1 MKRAL
6 AFLSSLYDG
15 LLVVLNYIS
24 VVLIFLTA
32 IWIFGDV
39 VGRFIFN
46 QPIPGT
52 TELVKTAILPIVF
65 LGVTYTLRKDGH
77 IRTTVLVRRL
87 PVRVAAL
94 FTAIGSLLGMALF
107 TLMAYYGWEE
117 AVKSWAVREFE
128 GIQLRVPT
136 YPSRFVMVLGSAL
149 LTVQFGIL
157 FVQAVIR
164 MIDSRSGLSQGANS

>member
-6 AFLSSLYDG
+6 TVLSSLYDG
-15 LLVVLNYIS
+15 LLAVLNYVSVVLN
-24 VVLIFLTA
+24 FLTA

-87 PVRVAAL
+87 PKRVAAL

-107 TLMAYYGWEE
+107 ALMSYYGWEE
-117 AVKSWAVREFE
+117 AVKSWAVKEFE

-149 LTVQFGIL
+149 LVVQFGIL
-157 FVQAVIR
+157 LVQSILGMA
-164 MIDSRSGLSQGANS
+164 DSRSGLSQGADS

>member
-1 MKRAL
+1 MKRTL
-6 AFLSSLYDG
+6 TFLTSLYDG

-77 IRTTVLVRRL
+77 IRTTVLIRRL
-87 PVRVAAL
+87 PVRVATV
-94 FTAIGSLLGMALF
+94 FTAIGSVLGIVLF
-107 TLMAYYGWEE
+107 ALMAYYGWEE
-117 AVKSWAVREFE
+117 ALKSWAVREFE

-136 YPSRFVMVLGSAL
+136 YPSRFVMVLGCVL
-149 LTVQFGIL
+149 MTIQFGIM
-157 FVQAVIR
+157 FVQAILKLVGR
-164 MIDSRSGLSQGANS
+164 RGGDSQGAES